1 MKYTQFGALH
11 VGDEFMMVNPA
22 AYPNAV
28 KYRKCSSTEAQ
39 HDALRPEPVGSH
51 VVVWPVKIADKRFF
65 SFREIPIGSEFY
77 REVGG
82 DRYQKIDKYTAYNS
96 KTSES
101 IPFGSRVAVL
111 PVVSV
116 KPDSECE
123 APLAVGKSTDYTINL
138 SEKGYLRL
146 TEVGSLP
153 VTYLGKTIEIGPLG
167 RGELTVGLIVD
178 AWLENMERDCKA
190 LEHAF
195 LDELRDESSKSGVTA
210 ASMIVWTQVKGDE
223 LDKQQR
229 QVRGE
234 THRRIYDMIKDS
246 ISGMKA

>member
-1 MKYTQFGALH
+1 MTYTKFGSLT

-22 AYPNAV
+22 AYPNAQI
-28 KYRKCSSTEAQ
+28 YRKCSSVEAQ
-39 HDALRPEPVGSH
+39 RGSSKPEPVGSH
-51 VVVWPVKIADKRFF
+51 VVVWPVKVADKRFI

-82 DRYQKIDKYTAYNS
+82 VRYKKIDTYAAV
-96 KTSES
+96 ES
-101 IPFGSRVAVL
+101 VSGTEVAFGPRVAVL

-116 KPDSECE
+116 KPESECE
-123 APLAVGKSTDYTINL
+123 EPAAVGNSTDYTINL

-178 AWLENMERDCKA
+178 AWLEWEQREISTVEDKAAKKAESMVFDSFGARYLWTQSEYDAVEMER
-190 LEHAF
+190 
-195 LDELRDESSKSGVTA
+195 RNIRQTTRESIWQLLGK
-210 ASMIVWTQVKGDE
+210 
-223 LDKQQR
+223 
-229 QVRGE
+229 
-234 THRRIYDMIKDS
+234 
-246 ISGMKA
+246 